1 MSTLVGEFNRLNKFP
16 AFDHAREVPE
26 TQKRVALPHRTRGI
40 FSNTIAASEVNKKK
54 KKEEKET
61 NNLGSST
68 KHPLL
73 PDVRKTL
80 QF

>member
-1 MSTLVGEFNRLNKFP
+1 MQMSTLGGEFNQLNKFP
-16 AFDHAREVPE
+16 AFDHACKVSESNKSGAP
-26 TQKRVALPHRTRGI
+26 TQTRTV
-40 FSNTIAASEVNKKK
+40 FSNMIATSEVKKK
-54 KKEEKET
+54 KET